1 MIANNLYL
9 EINTKYLKSVYKE
22 TLPASW
28 LIKLY
33 TENGGHLFSVGS
45 DAHLVEEVGT
55 GIGDDLDFLASFNPI
70 IY

>member
-9 EINTKYLKSVYKE
+9 EINTKYLRSVYQE
-22 TLPASW
+22 TLLTNW

-33 TENGGHLFSVGS
+33 VENGGHLFSVES
-45 DAHLVEEVGT
+45 DAHLVEEVCM
-55 GIGDDLDFLASFNPI
+55 GIRDFLDFLASFDPI